1 MKLHESIEPFREA
14 IEALQHLF
22 TKLDNPGVIIGGVAV
37 SFLGRPRLTDDV
49 DAMLLLS
56 IEDIPRFL
64 EAASA
69 EYINPRIQNA
79 AEFARRNRVLLLQH
93 SPTETNID
101 ISLGVLP
108 FEKET
113 VERRIVQSTPTLSVH
128 LPTPEDLIIMKAI
141 AHRPKDLEDIR
152 TIVDKQSELDSE
164 RIEYWVKSFG
174 EVLEIPE
181 LWHQIEDILKG

>member
-1 MKLHESIEPFREA
+1 MKLQESIEPFRGA
-14 IEALQHLF
+14 IEAIQYLF
-22 TKLDNPGVIIGGVAV
+22 AKLDNPGVIIGGVAV
-37 SFLGRPRLTDDV
+37 SFLGKPRLTEDV

-69 EYINPRIQNA
+69 EQINPRIQNA

-113 VERRIVQSTPTLSVH
+113 VERGIVRSTPTLSVH

-174 EVLEIPE
+174 EVLEIPD
-181 LWHQIEDILKG
+181 LWPQIEDILKG

>member
-1 MKLHESIEPFREA
+1 
-14 IEALQHLF
+14 
-22 TKLDNPGVIIGGVAV
+22 VIIGGVAV
-37 SFLGRPRLTDDV
+37 SFLGRPRLTEDV

-56 IEDIPRFL
+56 IEDIPHFL

-69 EYINPRIQNA
+69 EQINPRIQNA
-79 AEFARRNRVLLLQH
+79 AEFAKRNRVLLLQH

-101 ISLGVLP
+101 VSLGVLP

-113 VERRIVQSTPTLSVH
+113 VERRIVQFTPTLSVH

-174 EVLEIPE
+174 EVLEIPD
-181 LWHQIEDILKG
+181 LWQQIEDILKG